1 MAKVLNHPFIPSE
14 LEVAQARRSFKELK
28 EDTSNSHFVLASQT
42 GKQVPLSENA
52 FNYLLAILDEMAK
65 GHAVLV
71 VPVQAEMSTFE
82 AAELL
87 GVSRPFLI
95 RLLEK
100 GDIPYRVVGKHR
112 RVPFEE
118 LIAYKETTQ
127 RRRDKALTEMTA
139 ADDEMFGLG
148 DD

>member
-1 MAKVLNHPFIPSE
+1 VAKVLDHLSIPSQI
-14 LEVAQARRSFKELK
+14 EVAQARRSFDALK
-28 EDTSNSHFVLASQT
+28 GEPSSAHFVLSSQT

-52 FNYLLAILDEMAK
+52 FNYLLAILNEMAK

-71 VPVQAEMSTFE
+71 VPLQAELSTYE

-100 GDIPYRVVGKHR
+100 GELPYRVIGKHR
-112 RVPFEE
+112 RVPFED
-118 LIAYKETTQ
+118 LMVYKEKTQ
-127 RRRDKALTEMTA
+127 RRREKAIAEMTA
-139 ADDEMFGLG
+139 TDDEMFGLG

>member
-1 MAKVLNHPFIPSE
+1 MAKVLNNPAIPSQM
-14 LEVAQARRSFKELK
+14 EVAQARQAFDALK
-28 EDTSNSHFVLASQT
+28 GEPLNAHFVLSSHT

-52 FNYLLAILDEMAK
+52 FNYLLAILNEMAK

-71 VPVQAEMSTFE
+71 VPLQAELSTYE

-100 GDIPYRVVGKHR
+100 GELSYRVIGKHR
-112 RVPFEE
+112 RVPFED
-118 LIAYKETTQ
+118 LIAYKEKTQ
-127 RRRDKALTEMTA
+127 RRREKAIAEMTA